1 VCRVGSRAQGLC
13 CASQL
18 RRLGVTVR
26 SVVYDSDEAAHDKR
40 GLWFR
45 GLRETRDKE
54 LEAVIQQAR
63 VDSMPV
69 WPGYDM

>member
-26 SVVYDSDEAAHDKR
+26 SVVYDSNEVAHNKR
-40 GLWFR
+40 DLWFR
-45 GLRETRDKE
+45 GLRETRDGE
-54 LEAVIQQAR
+54 LEAVMQQAK